1 MVKTTTD
8 KKRTTQKK
16 TTARKKTSRPDVPK
30 VSRTLK
36 PDGMEL
42 EEWQRLL
49 RKQYGEQQ
57 PFRLENVGDHP
68 LFSDFR
74 LTNPLSGK
82 AYRIAIRGERA
93 GENFCSCPD
102 YRINNLGT
110 CKHIEF
116 TLATLRKKRGAKK
129 QFKAGYVPPYSEVYL
144 AYGLKREVRF
154 RAGQNAP
161 IRLLTQARH
170 YFGDDGILKERHLL
184 GLHTFLNAFP
194 ADNGHELRCYDDVME
209 YIASHQDAAHRRS
222 IVESRM
228 PEGSAS
234 LLLDTI
240 LKTSLHPYQR
250 EGALFALRAGRC
262 LIGDDMGLGK
272 TVQALA
278 ASELMAELF
287 GVRKVLIVSPTSLK
301 YQWQGEIERFTS
313 RTGQVVEGL
322 VSRRRELYHGDSFY
336 KMINYELVHR
346 DAALIR
352 EWGPDLIILDEAQR
366 IKNWQTRTAKSVKNL
381 ESTFAIVLTGTP
393 IENRIEELHSIMEFV
408 DCHHLGPLYRFVHDH
423 RLTDEAGKVVGYRNL
438 ESVRKSLKGVM
449 IRRRKKEVLS
459 QLPERVDKNFFV
471 ALTPEQAL
479 IHEEFAEIVA
489 RLVAKW
495 RRYRFLSEADNLRL
509 RIALSNMRM
518 VSDNTWLVDKKTKH
532 GPKLEELETL
542 LREMVI
548 EGGEKVVIFSQW
560 LRMNGLVE
568 ELLTANGIGYVH
580 LNGGV
585 PSKERKALMACFK
598 DDPDCKV
605 FLSTD
610 AGGVGLNLQS
620 GSVVINMDIPWN
632 PAVLE
637 QRIGRVHR
645 MGQKRSVRV
654 VNFISKDSIEERILD
669 LLRFKKSLF
678 AGALDGEGGDV
689 VMVGPSQLE
698 RFMESVEEA
707 TENLP
712 RRNSE
717 VERQERLE
725 EAREKDAEDAE
736 SVLEEQEARIDAA
749 TPAGQGNAA
758 LNDLLQS
765 GAQFLMNL
773 SRAVSSPV
781 TAGGTSGV
789 GGESIGNAA
798 GSLIER
804 DEATGKSCLKIPLPA
819 PEVVSQ
825 FVSGLG
831 QLLAGI
837 FPQIPKG

>member
-1 MVKTTTD
+1 MVKAATD
-8 KKRTTQKK
+8 KKSTTRKK
-16 TTARKKTSRPDVPK
+16 IATKKKTSRPAAPK

-36 PDGMEL
+36 PDDMEL

-49 RKQYGEQQ
+49 RRQFGEQQ
-57 PFRLENVGDHP
+57 QFQLKNVGNHP

-74 LTNPLSGK
+74 LTNPTSAK
-82 AYRIAIRGERA
+82 TYRIAIRGERE

-116 TLATLRKKRGAKK
+116 TLAALRKKRGARK
-129 QFKAGYVPPYSEVYL
+129 QFKAGYAQPYSEVYL
-144 AYGLKREVRF
+144 AYGLRREVRF
-154 RAGQNAP
+154 RAGLDAP
-161 IRLLTQARH
+161 PRLLNAAQR
-170 YFGDDGILKERHLL
+170 YFGDDGALKERHLL
-184 GLHTFLNAFP
+184 DLHSFLNDFS
-194 ADNGHELRCYDDVME
+194 ADEGHELRCYDDVME
-209 YIASHQDAAHRRS
+209 YIASHQDAAHRLSLIENRL
-222 IVESRM
+222 
-228 PEGSAS
+228 PQGSAS
-234 LLLDTI
+234 PMLDTI
-240 LKTSLHPYQR
+240 LKASLHPYQR
-250 EGALFALRAGRC
+250 EGALFAVRAGRC

-278 ASELMAELF
+278 AAELMAELF
-287 GVRKVLIVSPTSLK
+287 GIQKVLIVSPTSLK
-301 YQWQGEIERFTS
+301 HQWHEEIERFTS
-313 RTGQVVEGL
+313 RSGQVVEGL
-322 VSRRRELYHGDSFY
+322 ISRRRELYRSESFY

-346 DAALIR
+346 DASLIR
-352 EWGPDLIILDEAQR
+352 EWAPDLIILDEAQR

-408 DCHHLGPLYRFVHDH
+408 DSQHLGPLYRFVHEH
-423 RLTDEAGKVVGYRNL
+423 RLTDEGGKVVGYRNL
-438 ESVRKSLKGVM
+438 ESVRKSLTGVM

-459 QLPERVDKNFFV
+459 QLPERIDKNFFV
-471 ALTPEQAL
+471 ELTPQQTL

-509 RIALSNMRM
+509 RIALANMRM
-518 VSDNTWLVDKKTKH
+518 VSDNTWLVDKRTKH

-542 LREMVI
+542 LREIVI

-560 LRMNGLVE
+560 LKMNELVE
-568 ELLTANGIGYVH
+568 EILAANGIGYVH

-585 PSKERKALMACFK
+585 PSRERKVLMARFK
-598 DDPDCKV
+598 DDPECMV

-645 MGQKRSVRV
+645 MGQKRGVRV
-654 VNFISKDSIEERILD
+654 INFISRGSIEERILD

-707 TENLP
+707 TDKLP
-712 RRNSE
+712 RLDPE
-717 VERQERLE
+717 AERQERLE
-725 EAREKDAEDAE
+725 EARELEAENAE
-736 SVLEEQEARIDAA
+736 SVPGEQETPVVGA
-749 TPAGQGNAA
+749 TTGGQGAVA
-758 LNDLLQS
+758 LHDLLRS
-765 GAQFLMNL
+765 GTQFLMDL
-773 SRAVSSPV
+773 SKAVTPPV
-781 TAGGTSGV
+781 ADGDTERD
-789 GGESIGNAA
+789 GEPRFNAI

-804 DEATGKSCLKIPLPA
+804 DETTGKSCLKIPLPA
-819 PEVVSQ
+819 PEALTQ
-825 FVSGLG
+825 IVSGLG

-837 FPQIPKG
+837 LQQIPKG